1 MNTKYLMSTLGLGE
15 MGALR
20 ALDTLT
26 DRGVLTESTGKS
38 RNRVWQ
44 HRGIFEVL
52 DGYAEKIRRMSVR

>member
-1 MNTKYLMSTLGLGE
+1 MSTLGLGE
-15 MGALR
+15 MAALR

-26 DRGVLTESTGKS
+26 DRGVLAESTGRS

-44 HRGIFEVL
+44 HGGIFDAL

>member
-1 MNTKYLMSTLGLGE
+1 MTAM
-15 MGALR
+15 
-20 ALDTLT
+20 LT
-26 DRGVLTESTGKS
+26 FTNVRMVDLDRGVLTESTGKS